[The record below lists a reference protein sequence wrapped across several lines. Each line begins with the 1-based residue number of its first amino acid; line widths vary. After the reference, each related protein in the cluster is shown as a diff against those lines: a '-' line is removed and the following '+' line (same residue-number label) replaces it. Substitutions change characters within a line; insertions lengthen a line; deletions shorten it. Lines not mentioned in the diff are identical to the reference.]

1 MASGGRAVHERWAFI
16 FFLAGVGFFV
26 TGTFIQ
32 SVLPIMV
39 LGGTSKMK
47 TKDQVVSEGFYK
59 RQFPE
64 IIQLLSMYPNL
75 WKKYYNVPDQYFY
88 TAPPAVQKQIIK
100 GVAQAISDGRW
111 IYMAEGCWQCH
122 SQFVRPVSN
131 EPAYY
136 GHVSVPSEYDNTLF
150 MPHLFG
156 TERKGPDLIREAGK
170 KGVEWHLAHFVNP
183 QYTVPGSIMPRFAKF
198 IDLKDG
204 KPVLTPVNPNDAYAS
219 LNPEPTKYG
228 LAVITYLE
236 WLGSWYRPQFFD
248 EWRKEVAEEQQNP
261 QAMQAAMSVSSTS
274 NSSSNAS
281 NSNNSSSSSSSNS
294 ANSNAN
300 KTASPSGASQ

>member
-1 MASGGRAVHERWAFI
+1 MASGGKAVHERWAFI
-16 FFLAGVGFFV
+16 FFLAGIGFFV

-32 SVLPIMV
+32 SVLPIIV

-64 IIQLLSMYPNL
+64 VIQLLAMYPDL

-88 TAPPAVQKQIIK
+88 TASPAVQKQIIK
-100 GVAQAISDGRW
+100 GVAQAISNGRW

-131 EPAYY
+131 EPSYY

-150 MPHLFG
+150 LPHLFG

-198 IDLKDG
+198 VDLKDG
-204 KPVLTPVNPNDAYAS
+204 KPVLTPANPNDAYAS

-236 WLGSWYRPQFFD
+236 WLGSWYRPEFFD

-261 QAMQAAMSVSSTS
+261 QAMQAAASATTQPANPNNQTSNTSSTS
-274 NSSSNAS
+274 STGEAT
-281 NSNNSSSSSSSNS
+281 
-294 ANSNAN
+294 ANQGGS
-300 KTASPSGASQ
+300 K

>member
-1 MASGGRAVHERWAFI
+1 MASGGKAIHERWALI
-16 FFLAGVGFFV
+16 FFLAGIGFFV
-26 TGTFIQ
+26 TGTFVQ
-32 SVLPIMV
+32 GVLPIMV
-39 LGGTSKMK
+39 LGGSSKMK
-47 TKDQVVSEGFYK
+47 TKDQVVAEGFYK

-64 IIQLLSMYPNL
+64 VIQLLAMYPDL

-88 TAPPAVQKQIIK
+88 TASPEVQKQIIK
-100 GVAQAISDGRW
+100 GVAQAISNGRW

-131 EPAYY
+131 EPSYY

-150 MPHLFG
+150 LPHLFG

-198 IDLKDG
+198 VDLKDG
-204 KPVLTPVNPNDAYAS
+204 KPVLTPANPNDAYAS

-236 WLGSWYRPQFFD
+236 WLGSWYRPRFFD
-248 EWRKEVAEEQQNP
+248 EWRQEVAEEQQNP
-261 QAMQAAMSVSSTS
+261 QAMQAAASATTQPANPNNQTSNTSSTS
-274 NSSSNAS
+274 STGEAP
-281 NSNNSSSSSSSNS
+281 
-294 ANSNAN
+294 ANQGGS
-300 KTASPSGASQ
+300 K

>member
-1 MASGGRAVHERWAFI
+1 MASGGKAVHERWAFI
-16 FFLAGVGFFV
+16 FFLAGIGFFV

-32 SVLPIMV
+32 SVLPIIV

-64 IIQLLSMYPNL
+64 IIQLLAMYPNL

-88 TAPPAVQKQIIK
+88 TASPAVQKQIIK

-131 EPAYY
+131 EPSYY

-150 MPHLFG
+150 LPHLFG

-198 IDLKDG
+198 VDLKDG

-261 QAMQAAMSVSSTS
+261 QAMQAAASATTQPANPNNQTSNTSSTS
-274 NSSSNAS
+274 STGEAT
-281 NSNNSSSSSSSNS
+281 
-294 ANSNAN
+294 ANQGGS
-300 KTASPSGASQ
+300 K

>member
-1 MASGGRAVHERWAFI
+1 MASGGRAIHERWAFI
-16 FFLAGVGFFV
+16 FFLAGIGFFV

-32 SVLPIMV
+32 GVLPIMV

-47 TKDQVVSEGFYK
+47 TKDQVVAEGFYK

-64 IIQLLSMYPNL
+64 IIQLLAMYPDL

-88 TAPPAVQKQIIK
+88 TASPAVQKQIIK
-100 GVAQAISDGRW
+100 GVAQAISNGRW

-131 EPAYY
+131 EPSYY

-150 MPHLFG
+150 LPHLFG

-198 IDLKDG
+198 VDLKDG
-204 KPVLTPVNPNDAYAS
+204 KPVLTPANPNDAYAS

-236 WLGSWYRPQFFD
+236 WLGSWYRPEFFD

-261 QAMQAAMSVSSTS
+261 QAMQAAASATTQPANPNNQTSNTSSTS
-274 NSSSNAS
+274 STGEAT
-281 NSNNSSSSSSSNS
+281 
-294 ANSNAN
+294 ANQGGS
-300 KTASPSGASQ
+300 K

>member
-1 MASGGRAVHERWAFI
+1 MYHN
-16 FFLAGVGFFV
+16 
-26 TGTFIQ
+26 
-32 SVLPIMV
+32 
-39 LGGTSKMK
+39 LGNN
-47 TKDQVVSEGFYK
+47 F
-59 RQFPE
+59 
-64 IIQLLSMYPNL
+64 
-75 WKKYYNVPDQYFY
+75 YNVPDKYFY
-88 TAPPAVQKQIIK
+88 TAPPALKKHIIK
-100 GVAQAISDGRW
+100 GVAQDISDGRW

-150 MPHLFG
+150 LPHLFG

-198 IDLKDG
+198 VDLKDG
-204 KPVLTPVNPNDAYAS
+204 KPVLTPANPNDAYAS

-261 QAMQAAMSVSSTS
+261 QAMQAAASATTQPANPNNQTSNTSSTS
-274 NSSSNAS
+274 STGEAT
-281 NSNNSSSSSSSNS
+281 
-294 ANSNAN
+294 ANQGGS
-300 KTASPSGASQ
+300 K

>member
-1 MASGGRAVHERWAFI
+1 MASGGKAIHERWAFI
-16 FFLAGVGFFV
+16 FFLAGIGFFV
-26 TGTFIQ
+26 TGTFVQ
-32 SVLPIMV
+32 GVLPIMV

-64 IIQLLSMYPNL
+64 VIQLLAMYPDL

-88 TAPPAVQKQIIK
+88 TASPAVQKQIIK
-100 GVAQAISDGRW
+100 GVAQAISNGRW

-131 EPAYY
+131 EPSYY

-150 MPHLFG
+150 LPHLFG

-198 IDLKDG
+198 VDLKDG
-204 KPVLTPVNPNDAYAS
+204 KPVLTPANPNDAYAS

-236 WLGSWYRPQFFD
+236 WLGSWYRPEFFD

-261 QAMQAAMSVSSTS
+261 QAMQAAASATTQPANPNNQTSNTSSTS
-274 NSSSNAS
+274 STGEAT
-281 NSNNSSSSSSSNS
+281 
-294 ANSNAN
+294 ANQGGS
-300 KTASPSGASQ
+300 K

>member
-1 MASGGRAVHERWAFI
+1 MASGGKAIHERWAFV
-16 FFLAGVGFFV
+16 FFIAGVGFFV
-26 TGTFIQ
+26 TGTFVQ
-32 SVLPIMV
+32 AVLPIMV

-47 TKDQVVSEGFYK
+47 TKDEVVAEGFYK

-64 IIQLLSMYPNL
+64 VIQLLAMYPNL

-88 TAPPAVQKQIIK
+88 TASPAVQKQIIK

-122 SQFVRPVSN
+122 SQYVRPVSN
-131 EPAYY
+131 EPSYY

-150 MPHLFG
+150 LPHLFG

-198 IDLKDG
+198 VDLKDG

-219 LNPEPTKYG
+219 DNPEPTKYG

-236 WLGSWYRPQFFD
+236 WLGSWFRPRFFD
-248 EWRKEVAEEQQNP
+248 EWRQEVKEEQQNP
-261 QAMQAAMSVSSTS
+261 QATQAAAT
-274 NSSSNAS
+274 NATPNNAS
-281 NSNNSSSSSSSNS
+281 SG
-294 ANSNAN
+294 
-300 KTASPSGASQ
+300 TASAGASK

>member
-1 MASGGRAVHERWAFI
+1 MASGGKAIHERWAFI
-16 FFLAGVGFFV
+16 FFLAGIGFFV

-32 SVLPIMV
+32 AVLPIIV

-64 IIQLLSMYPNL
+64 IIQLLAMYPNL

-88 TAPPAVQKQIIK
+88 TASPAVQKQIIK
-100 GVAQAISDGRW
+100 GVAQAISNGRW

-131 EPAYY
+131 EPSYY

-150 MPHLFG
+150 LPHLFG

-198 IDLKDG
+198 VDLKDG
-204 KPVLTPVNPNDAYAS
+204 KPVLTPANPNDAYAS

-236 WLGSWYRPQFFD
+236 WLGSWYRPEFFD

-261 QAMQAAMSVSSTS
+261 QAMQAAASATTQPANPNNQTSNTSSTS
-274 NSSSNAS
+274 STGEAT
-281 NSNNSSSSSSSNS
+281 
-294 ANSNAN
+294 ANQGGS
-300 KTASPSGASQ
+300 K

>member
-1 MASGGRAVHERWAFI
+1 MASGGKAIHERWAFV
-16 FFLAGVGFFV
+16 FFIAGVGFFV
-26 TGTFIQ
+26 TGTFVQ
-32 SVLPIMV
+32 AVLPIMV

-47 TKDQVVSEGFYK
+47 TKDEVVAEGFYK

-64 IIQLLSMYPNL
+64 VIQLLAMYPNL

-88 TAPPAVQKQIIK
+88 TASPAVQKQIIK

-122 SQFVRPVSN
+122 SQYVRPVSN
-131 EPAYY
+131 EPSYY

-150 MPHLFG
+150 LPHLFG

-198 IDLKDG
+198 VDLKDG
-204 KPVLTPVNPNDAYAS
+204 KPVLTPANPNDAYAS
-219 LNPEPTKYG
+219 DNPEPTKYG

-236 WLGSWYRPQFFD
+236 WLGSWFRPRFFD
-248 EWRKEVAEEQQNP
+248 EWRQEVKEEQQNP
-261 QAMQAAMSVSSTS
+261 QATQAAAT
-274 NSSSNAS
+274 NATPNNAS
-281 NSNNSSSSSSSNS
+281 SG
-294 ANSNAN
+294 
-300 KTASPSGASQ
+300 TASAGASK

>member
-1 MASGGRAVHERWAFI
+1 MASGGKAVHERWAFI
-16 FFLAGVGFFV
+16 FFLAGIGFFV
-26 TGTFIQ
+26 IGTFIQ
-32 SVLPIMV
+32 AVLPIIV

-47 TKDQVVSEGFYK
+47 TKYQVVAEGFYK

-64 IIQLLSMYPNL
+64 ILQLLAMYPNL

-122 SQFVRPVSN
+122 SQFVRPVAN

-150 MPHLFG
+150 LPHLFG

-198 IDLKDG
+198 VDLKDG

-236 WLGSWYRPQFFD
+236 WLGSWYRPQYFT
-248 EWRKEVAEEQQNP
+248 EWRKEVAEERQNLK
-261 QAMQAAMSVSSTS
+261 AMQAAMSVGSTS

-300 KTASPSGASQ
+300 KTASASGVSQ